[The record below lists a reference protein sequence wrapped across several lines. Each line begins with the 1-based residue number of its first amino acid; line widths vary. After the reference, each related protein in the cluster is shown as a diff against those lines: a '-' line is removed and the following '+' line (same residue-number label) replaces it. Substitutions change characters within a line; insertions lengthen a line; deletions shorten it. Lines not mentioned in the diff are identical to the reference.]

1 MSESGHHTPTTRTLV
16 FRGTPFHR
24 DEAWRPMLMISG
36 TMLLIIGLTIFL
48 VFQAEEPIDAARELG
63 LPVSIIVFI
72 GVGAV
77 VVLPWLRRHLRL
89 EIDDRGIRYRNTLPL
104 FSGIRPSWELTWDA
118 ITRVEYKGSFRNDAE
133 AKGLRAVILHPQAG
147 KARRL
152 DPANWMDPDPTVEDF
167 GLRMREIRFS
177 FSQYAIEKKRREMAL
192 RSPLV
197 KTLEQR
203 GWPVVRPGTEATA
216 IGSGTAPTMLAGGNK
231 EEDRFDLTTH
241 PGTMAAMG
249 LIIGFLIY
257 FVADSFFLFDWR
269 YASEPPWPALI
280 STGALG
286 AVIGI
291 LMGRGAPGRERL
303 VLALMLGGAVG
314 AAAWPGALRLNAS
327 LAQTAPVPV
336 VYEYRAVG
344 EYRATEGDHP
354 PLNFNGFEA
363 YWTDPA
369 RRRNQ
374 TFHLLEGP
382 LGIIQIDYSRI
393 IERVQ
398 AFHATRPETT
408 EPDE

>member
-1 MSESGHHTPTTRTLV
+1 MSESGHQPTATRTLV

-24 DEAWRPMLMISG
+24 DEAWRPILMLSAA
-36 TMLLIIGLTIFL
+36 MLLVIGLTVFL
-48 VFQAEEPIDAARELG
+48 IFQADQPLEAARELG
-63 LPVSIIVFI
+63 VPV
-72 GVGAV
+72 GV
-77 VVLPWLRRHLRL
+77 VVLIGVAAAIGIPWLRRHLRI
-89 EIDDRGIRYRNTLPL
+89 EIDEHGIRYRNTLPL
-104 FSGIRPSWELTWDA
+104 FSGIRPSWDLAWNT
-118 ITRVEYKGSFRNDAE
+118 ITRVEYKGRFRTDTE
-133 AKGLRAVILHPQAG
+133 AKSLRAIILHPQAG

-152 DPANWMDPDPTVEDF
+152 DPANWMDPDPAVDDF
-167 GLRMREIRFS
+167 GLRMRDVRFTV
-177 FSQYAIEKKRREMAL
+177 SQFAIEKKRREMAL

-197 KTLEQR
+197 KILEQR

-216 IGSGTAPTMLAGGNK
+216 TASGAASAALAGGRK
-231 EEDRFDLTTH
+231 EENRFDLTTH
-241 PGTMAAMG
+241 PGTMAAVG
-249 LIIGFLIY
+249 LIIGLLLY

-269 YASEPPWPALI
+269 YASAPPWPALI

-314 AAAWPGALRLNAS
+314 AATWPGALRLNAS
-327 LAQTAPVPV
+327 LATTNPMPV

-344 EYRATEGDHP
+344 EYRATDGRHP
-354 PLNFNGFEA
+354 PLSFSGFEA

-369 RRRNQ
+369 RRENQ

-382 LGIIQIDYSRI
+382 LGIVQIDYSRI
-393 IERVQ
+393 IERIQ

-408 EPDE
+408 EPEK